1 MIPVIDQASFR
12 YLLRHPWQLALA
24 LLGISIGVAV
34 IVAVDLANASARKA
48 FLLSMD
54 QVTGEATHQ
63 VVGGAR
69 GVPEEV
75 YTSLRVDQ
83 GVRSVAP
90 IVDGTVEIGD
100 RLFDLLG
107 VDLFAEQEIRAF
119 TSEASVPTD
128 TGDQSSQNLFRKF
141 LTEPGS
147 VTMSARTAEE
157 LGLRV
162 GDSFS
167 IIAGGIE
174 HRGTLLGTYTSD
186 EGGIESLVVADIAT
200 AQAWLGQ
207 AGWLSRIDV
216 RIADGARSAV
226 ERLEASLPDGTRLLT
241 AAGRTQ
247 ATAAMSQAFM
257 TNLTAMSLLAL
268 LVGIFLIFN
277 SVSFSVLQRRGL
289 IAILRA
295 LGVTRGRIV
304 GMLLT
309 EAAMLGLAAGAVG
322 IAFGIFL
329 GEQLLQLVSRSIN
342 DLYFRVSVTD
352 VSIGWLSVA
361 KGIIAG
367 VGTALIAAAVPA
379 IEATTY
385 EPRLAMARSLLERR
399 AGRALPYVAVAGLVT
414 MVFSVLLL
422 LVSGRDLVAGLTAV
436 FLLILGF
443 ASCVPLAVRWASRLL
458 APVAQSAG
466 GATMRMAVA
475 GIGASLS
482 RTAIAI
488 VALAIAIS
496 ATIGVSVMVDSFRG
510 SVKNW
515 LEQTL
520 QADVYTGVQRGAM
533 RPDLVEE
540 LRNIDGVEA
549 VSTSR
554 RTWIEDASGRTQLL
568 AISMAPGAY
577 AGTEL
582 LDGAPD
588 EVWAAW
594 ENEDAVLV
602 SEPYAYQQQVGAGDL
617 ITLPTDEGDR
627 QFRVAARY
635 QSYDINASAVM
646 ISRSNYDRYFDDGGI
661 DTLGLYL
668 SDGTDIDAV
677 IANIVAVSEGRQ
689 RLRVDSNARI
699 RDLSL
704 EIFDQT
710 FVITDVLYWLATG
723 VAFIGILGAMLA
735 LQLERAREFG
745 MLRALGMT
753 PRQVGGMVT
762 VQTSLIGLLSGVA
775 AVPLGVVMAWVLIKV
790 INRRAFG
797 WQIDMAIAPSI
808 LLSAVVFAI
817 GVSLLAGLYPAW
829 RAGRNRPAV
838 VMREE

>member
-1 MIPVIDQASFR
+1 
-12 YLLRHPWQLALA
+12 
-24 LLGISIGVAV
+24 
-34 IVAVDLANASARKA
+34 
-48 FLLSMD
+48 
-54 QVTGEATHQ
+54 VT
-63 VVGGAR
+63 
-69 GVPEEV
+69 
-75 YTSLRVDQ
+75 
-83 GVRSVAP
+83 
-90 IVDGTVEIGD
+90 
-100 RLFDLLG
+100 
-107 VDLFAEQEIRAF
+107 
-119 TSEASVPTD
+119 
-128 TGDQSSQNLFRKF
+128 
-141 LTEPGS
+141 
-147 VTMSARTAEE
+147 
-157 LGLRV
+157 
-162 GDSFS
+162 
-167 IIAGGIE
+167 
-174 HRGTLLGTYTSD
+174 
-186 EGGIESLVVADIAT
+186 
-200 AQAWLGQ
+200 
-207 AGWLSRIDV
+207 
-216 RIADGARSAV
+216 V
-226 ERLEASLPDGTRLLT
+226 ERLEALLPNGTRLLT

-268 LVGIFLIFN
+268 LVGVFLIFN

-289 IAILRA
+289 IAVLRA

-309 EAAMLGLAAGAVG
+309 EAATLGLAAGAVG
-322 IAFGIFL
+322 IALGIFL
-329 GEQLLQLVSRSIN
+329 GEQLLHLVSRSIN

-352 VSIGWLSVA
+352 VSISGLSIA
-361 KGIIAG
+361 KGVIAG
-367 VGTALIAAAVPA
+367 VGTALIAAAAPA

-385 EPRLAMARSLLERR
+385 EPRLAMVRSLLERR
-399 AGRALPYVAVAGLVT
+399 AGRSLPYVALAGLAT
-414 MVFSVLLL
+414 MAFSVILLL
-422 LVSGRDLVAGLTAV
+422 GSGRNLVAGLTAV

-443 ASCVPLAVRWASRLL
+443 ASCVPLAVRWASRILSPL
-458 APVAQSAG
+458 AQSAG
-466 GATMRMAVA
+466 GVTMRMAVA

-510 SVKNW
+510 SVKDW

-533 RPDLVEE
+533 RPDLIKD
-540 LRNIDGVEA
+540 LQNIDGIEA

-568 AISMAPGAY
+568 AIRMAPGAY

-582 LDGAPD
+582 LDGTAD

-602 SEPYAYQQQVGAGDL
+602 SEPYAYQQQVAAGDL
-617 ITLPTDEGDR
+617 ITLPTDQGER
-627 QFRVAARY
+627 PFRVAARY

-646 ISRSNYDRYFDDGGI
+646 ISRANYDRYFDDDGV

-668 SDGTDIDAV
+668 SAGVDVDSV
-677 IANIVAVSEGRQ
+677 IASIRAISEGRQ

-762 VQTSLIGLLSGVA
+762 VQTGLIGLLSGLA
-775 AVPLGVVMAWVLIKV
+775 AMPLGVVMAWVLIKV

-797 WQIDMAIAPSI
+797 WQIDMAIAPGI